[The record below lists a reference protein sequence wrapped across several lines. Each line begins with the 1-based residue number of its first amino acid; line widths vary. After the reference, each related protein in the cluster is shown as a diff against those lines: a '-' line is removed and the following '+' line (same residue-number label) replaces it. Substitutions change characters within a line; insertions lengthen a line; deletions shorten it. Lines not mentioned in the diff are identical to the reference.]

1 MSEIVSYSRVCGVDV
16 AKETLEVR
24 ILAGD
29 ADAAV
34 SVAND
39 DAGCAR
45 IVALC
50 QQQQVQIVVAEATGG
65 LQRKLALALVQAKL
79 AVAVVNPGRI
89 RHYALGEGMM
99 AKTDKVDARIIAS
112 FALKIAPKPTAI
124 RDAQQEHLARLAARK
139 AQLTWAKVEEENRLE
154 QEAEGESLLSIRR
167 HLQFLQKELA
177 KVEARMEELVHAD
190 VTLQQKA
197 EAADSVLG
205 VGRASAIALIVQMPE
220 LGTLSGKQAAALAGL
235 APFNAD
241 SGKVIGERHICG
253 GRSAVRCTLYMCALT
268 AVRYEGKI
276 RSFYQKLLQA
286 GKCKMKA
293 LTACMRKMLV
303 VINARIRD
311 TLLTLRPSTTGQVG
325 VAAAAGGPT

>member
-1 MSEIVSYSRVCGVDV
+1 MSEIVSYQRVCGVDV

-29 ADAAV
+29 ADCAL
-34 SVAND
+34 SLRND

-45 IVALC
+45 IVAVC
-50 QQQQVQIVVAEATGG
+50 QQHQVQIVVAEATGG

-79 AVAVVNPGRI
+79 AIAIVNPGRI

-112 FALKIAPKPTAI
+112 FALKLAPKPTVL
-124 RDAQQEHLARLAARK
+124 RDAQQEQLARLATRK
-139 AQLTWAKVEEENRLE
+139 AQLTWAKVDEENRLQ
-154 QEAEGESLLSIRR
+154 QEGDADALVSIRR
-167 HLQFLQKELA
+167 HLRFLQKEIERIDQQL
-177 KVEARMEELVHAD
+177 EELITAD
-190 VTLQQKA
+190 GTLQSKV
-197 EAADSVLG
+197 EAADSLLG
-205 VGRASAIALIVQMPE
+205 VGRASATALIVHMPE
-220 LGTLSGKQAAALAGL
+220 LGSMTGKQAAALAGL
-235 APFNAD
+235 APFAAD
-241 SGKVIGERHICG
+241 SGKVIGERHIHG

-276 RSFYQKLLQA
+276 RSFYQNLLQA

-303 VINARIRD
+303 IINARVRD
-311 TLLTLRPSTTGQVG
+311 TLLALKRTASTGQVG
-325 VAAAAGGPT
+325 VAAAAGG